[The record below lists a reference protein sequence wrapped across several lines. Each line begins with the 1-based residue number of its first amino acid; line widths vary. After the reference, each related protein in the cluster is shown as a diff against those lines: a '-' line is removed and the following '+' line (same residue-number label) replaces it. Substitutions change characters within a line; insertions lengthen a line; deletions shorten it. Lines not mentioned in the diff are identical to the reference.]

1 MTKKTGKAEATKM
14 EIVEAA
20 LELFFEKGYEN
31 TSIRMIQ
38 SKIGREVGSFYYH
51 FSSKDDVMEAAI
63 ELFFSSYE
71 KRMQAILEDGIQS
84 SEHVLLDYID
94 YIDEAAQTFRE
105 QYLSKLHWSILGAIR
120 EHTLFLM
127 KKYIRQILAYYLEAQ
142 KIVPPACGID
152 VAANML
158 AFSIGGSILYQ
169 TKESYHEQRKDV
181 LAIIPLLIGIDG

>member
-1 MTKKTGKAEATKM
+1 MTKKTAKAEATKT

-71 KRMQAILEDGIQS
+71 GKMQAILADGMNS

-94 YIDEAAQTFRE
+94 YIDEATQNFRE
-105 QYLSKLHWSILGAIR
+105 QYLTKLHWSILGAIR
-120 EHTLFLM
+120 EHTICIM
-127 KKYIRQILAYYLEAQ
+127 KKYIQQILDFYLETQ
-142 KIVPPACGID
+142 KIVRPTCGID

-169 TKESYHEQRKDV
+169 SKESYREQRKAV
-181 LAIIPLLIGIDG
+181 LAIIPLLIGIEG